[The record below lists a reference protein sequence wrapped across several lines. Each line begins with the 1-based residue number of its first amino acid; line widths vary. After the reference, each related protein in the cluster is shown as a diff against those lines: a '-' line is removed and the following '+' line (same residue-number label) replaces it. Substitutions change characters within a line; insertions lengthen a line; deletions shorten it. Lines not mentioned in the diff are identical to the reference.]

1 MRVFSNSGPG
11 TTWAAQADI
20 QPDDGG
26 TATDRFGYSLALSGD
41 GSTAIIAAAPL
52 NSSNRVGPGLVY
64 VFTRADSGWV
74 QEQIIPSPTGTGTSF
89 GDAIDVSNDG
99 RHFVVGAPC
108 AEWSTCNGAA
118 YFFSKPVGATSWT
131 LNTTTTCAAA
141 TGGLCGSTVAISGD
155 GTVAAVG
162 QPYYKTVS
170 GSTTTRRPY
179 VHTFRR
185 PASAS
190 SWIYQAALASPA
202 GDNALT
208 DFGYRDSLSLSGDG
222 SALVVGAPSLG
233 VVNGSYVAGG
243 IYTYRF
249 SGASWGTPSLVTRS
263 ATTATPNRQ
272 MGYSVEISPD
282 GLTMIAGAPDG
293 STTGAAGGGAVYRWT
308 RSSVTA
314 LWVFTDTYT
323 AGDTVTGDKFGSSVG
338 LPGSAPSRPVV
349 GAPFKDGVLTD
360 AGAAYLY

>member
-1 MRVFSNSGPG
+1 MEHLQRRRILLLEACWCDELDLEHHYDVRGC
-11 TTWAAQADI
+11 
-20 QPDDGG
+20 
-26 TATDRFGYSLALSGD
+26 DRRPVW
-41 GSTAIIAAAPL
+41 I
-52 NSSNRVGPGLVY
+52 N
-64 VFTRADSGWV
+64 
-74 QEQIIPSPTGTGTSF
+74 
-89 GDAIDVSNDG
+89 G
-99 RHFVVGAPC
+99 RHL
-108 AEWSTCNGAA
+108 WR
-118 YFFSKPVGATSWT
+118 WDR
-131 LNTTTTCAAA
+131 
-141 TGGLCGSTVAISGD
+141 GGRWPAVLQD
-155 GTVAAVG
+155 GIRVDDD
-162 QPYYKTVS
+162 S
-170 GSTTTRRPY
+170 SPY